1 MKIDTLGIQ
10 AFLAIADHGSFSRAA
25 AALHITQTGLTRR
38 LQNLEAYLGVKLV
51 ERTTR
56 SVALTGIARDFLPQG
71 RRLITDLATAL
82 VEIRETGKALRGDV
96 TMACVPTVGVHYL
109 PRIVRQYSM
118 THPNNRIRI
127 LDLPSHDVVG
137 AMRRREAEFGINIL
151 GPHDPD
157 LTSIPILR
165 DRFVLVCREDHPL
178 ARRKRLAWKQLE
190 AHPLI
195 FAGHESGNRHL
206 LDVALAGEEL
216 RLRSFYEVQHSSTAV
231 GMVAAGIG
239 AAVVP
244 QLAMHEGAY
253 PSLRTI
259 PLVGPQVS
267 RTMVLLARRKA
278 YLAPAAQALY
288 DLIGRQHRP
297 PAFAALSTR

>member
-1 MKIDTLGIQ
+1 
-10 AFLAIADHGSFSRAA
+10 
-25 AALHITQTGLTRR
+25 
-38 LQNLEAYLGVKLV
+38 
-51 ERTTR
+51 
-56 SVALTGIARDFLPQG
+56 
-71 RRLITDLATAL
+71 
-82 VEIRETGKALRGDV
+82 
-96 TMACVPTVGVHYL
+96 
-109 PRIVRQYSM
+109 
-118 THPNNRIRI
+118 
-127 LDLPSHDVVG
+127 VVG
-137 AMRRREAEFGINIL
+137 AVRRREAEFGINIL

-195 FAGHESGNRHL
+195 FAGHE
-206 LDVALAGEEL
+206 
-216 RLRSFYEVQHSSTAV
+216 
-231 GMVAAGIG
+231 
-239 AAVVP
+239 
-244 QLAMHEGAY
+244 GAY

-288 DLIGRQHRP
+288 DLIRRQHRP